1 MLLRCATGMM
11 RGPLGLAA
19 GFAFAGGIAAGVA
32 LGAGAAA
39 AAMLGKRM
47 WEERQGW
54 SSGTTDDTPPAEPAD
69 APLT

>member
-19 GFAFAGGIAAGVA
+19 GLAFAGGIAAGVA

-54 SSGTTDDTPPAEPAD
+54 TSGAAADTPTAEPAD

>member
-19 GFAFAGGIAAGVA
+19 GLAFAGGIAAGVA
-32 LGAGAAA
+32 IGAGAAG

-47 WEERQGW
+47 WEERKGW
-54 SSGTTDDTPPAEPAD
+54 RSGAADDAPPAEPAD

>member
-19 GFAFAGGIAAGVA
+19 GLAFVGGIAAGVA

-54 SSGTTDDTPPAEPAD
+54 SSGTTDDTPPAEPTD

>member
-19 GFAFAGGIAAGVA
+19 GVALLGGIAAGVA

-54 SSGTTDDTPPAEPAD
+54 SSGSSDKAPPAEPAD